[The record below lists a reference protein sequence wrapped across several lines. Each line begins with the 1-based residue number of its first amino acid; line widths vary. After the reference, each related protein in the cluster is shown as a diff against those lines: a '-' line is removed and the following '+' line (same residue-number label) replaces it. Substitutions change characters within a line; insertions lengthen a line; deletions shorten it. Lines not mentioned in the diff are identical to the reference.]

1 MSSNEGLV
9 ARNSAARVP
18 QLTETLLLTA
28 ILLLFLLLHGLAGAM
43 LKSANAGAYA
53 TSGQDIRDMAL
64 RLHD

>member
-1 MSSNEGLV
+1 MKVWSPAHHRCGCRCRPEKLLV
-9 ARNSAARVP
+9 
-18 QLTETLLLTA
+18 TI

-43 LKSANAGAYA
+43 LKSANGGDTP